1 MRYISNHKG
10 ETLLFSRL
18 KHLVSESAT
27 VTIVSSDNAS
37 FEVSKFVFTFF
48 SDIFHDNHDCIIAPL
63 SSSSLSLIVD
73 FINLHKDV
81 NLSKESSNYIQYVLE
96 EAELLGLSKE
106 SLKNLVLPSSGRNE
120 TGAGRK
126 TLVNNGNKPQLEKKN
141 IKTDYALNKVKAEKP
156 NELDE
161 EEERQLSINVNNK
174 ETGSDLQTTK
184 NPSEIIE
191 DNLTERKNCEHE
203 EGETHGKK
211 MKIGKKYKRSIKQ
224 GTTGS

>member
-37 FEVSKFVFTFF
+37 FEVSKFMFTFF

-81 NLSKESSNYIQYVLE
+81 NLSKESNNYIKYVLE
-96 EAELLGLSKE
+96 EAELLGLSQE
-106 SLKNLVLPSSGRNE
+106 SLKNLILPSSGRNE
-120 TGAGRK
+120 NGIGAGSK
-126 TLVNNGNKPQLEKKN
+126 ILVNNGNKTQIEKKSM
-141 IKTDYALNKVKAEKP
+141 TDNVLNKVKTEKP

-161 EEERQLSINVNNK
+161 EEEMQLSISVNNK
-174 ETGSDLQTTK
+174 ETDSDVQTTK
-184 NPSEIIE
+184 NPIEIIE
-191 DNLTERKNCEHE
+191 DN
-203 EGETHGKK
+203 
-211 MKIGKKYKRSIKQ
+211 
-224 GTTGS
+224 